1 MAAKFSD
8 AIVNTVKELERER
21 FRAMVDADGEQLEA
35 LLSDSVS
42 YIHTNGK
49 RENKAQ
55 LLAAITNGKRR
66 YRQIEVQ
73 TQDILLASDETCIVT
88 GRALVELEANSGA
101 LLFLIAYTAIQVHE
115 EAGWRLA
122 AWQATRCATD

>member
-8 AIVNTVKELERER
+8 AVVNTVKELERER
-21 FRAMVDADGEQLEA
+21 FRAMVDADGEQLAA
-35 LLSDSVS
+35 LLSDGVS

-55 LLAAITNGKRR
+55 LLAAITSGKRR
-66 YRQIEVQ
+66 YRQIEIQ
-73 TQDILLASDETCIVT
+73 TQDFLLANEDTCIVT

-101 LLFLIAYTAIQVHE
+101 LLFLIAYTAIQVRE
-115 EAGWRLA
+115 KAGWRLA